1 MFKIS
6 FILFLLLAL
15 SYIFCCATCLIF
27 DRIIMPPH
35 MRGRGG
41 FATSQD
47 HEAGPSHRRA
57 PSTSHNTTANDLWR
71 SFAEPAR
78 HSVSLSTSPSLPHSF
93 GPHSENGPHD
103 SHGSF
108 IPLHQSPHHY
118 PAPVYQG
125 LYNPD
130 AFLDEPVGH
139 NPLEPEDHF
148 SGGNEMEVD
157 EDTEPS
163 LPPSVTL
170 LTIPLRYPMGHRLGD
185 RPIMVLTAM
194 SRGSGS
200 TIGITPPATITL
212 RCTSLTMVLQCTRS
226 TTLNSSSFSSRP
238 CSRTH
243 LRPSGAT

>member
-1 MFKIS
+1 MFDIS
-6 FILFLLLAL
+6 FILSLFLLLAL

-27 DRIIMPPH
+27 DRFIMPPR

-41 FATSQD
+41 FATSHD

-57 PSTSHNTTANDLWR
+57 PSASHNTAANDLWR

-118 PAPVYQG
+118 PAPAYQG

-130 AFLDEPVGH
+130 AYLDEPVGH
-139 NPLEPEDHF
+139 NQ
-148 SGGNEMEVD
+148 
-157 EDTEPS
+157 
-163 LPPSVTL
+163 
-170 LTIPLRYPMGHRLGD
+170 
-185 RPIMVLTAM
+185 
-194 SRGSGS
+194 
-200 TIGITPPATITL
+200 IGRASC
-212 RCTSLTMVLQCTRS
+212 RERV
-226 TTLNSSSFSSRP
+226 SSP
-238 CSRTH
+238 V
-243 LRPSGAT
+243 